1 MSCSADSWDDL
12 QTLEGRP
19 YPIVDSPSSIGKPA
33 KSASGGL
40 NPLQATHTPRKRFS
54 QNFLQDRGVVRRII
68 AAIDP
73 RRDDRIVEIG
83 PGPGALT
90 APLLDHVARLDV
102 IEIDRDIVRG
112 LRARFPAE
120 RLSVH
125 QGDALEFDFSA
136 FFADVRVVG
145 NLPYNIS
152 TPILFHLTA
161 QVALLRDCHFMLQRE
176 VVERMAATP
185 GQPAYGR
192 LSVMLQYRWA
202 MESLFD
208 VPPTAFHPQPKVWS
222 SVVRM
227 TPYATPP
234 HRVSNESLFADVV
247 TRAFGKRRKTLRN
260 ALRELLEARELEQL
274 GIEPGARGETLGV
287 PEFAR
292 IANYLEER

>member
-1 MSCSADSWDDL
+1 M
-12 QTLEGRP
+12 
-19 YPIVDSPSSIGKPA
+19 
-33 KSASGGL
+33 
-40 NPLQATHTPRKRFS
+40 QATHTPRKRFS
-54 QNFLQDRGVVRRII
+54 QNFLADRGVVRQII

-73 RRDDRIVEIG
+73 RREDRIVEIG

-112 LRARFPAE
+112 LRAHFPTE
-120 RLSVH
+120 RLHVH
-125 QGDALEFDFSA
+125 QGDVLEFDFSA
-136 FFADVRVVG
+136 LGADIRVVG

-176 VVERMAATP
+176 VVERMAAEP
-185 GQPAYGR
+185 GSPEYGR
-192 LSVMLQYRWA
+192 LSVMLQYRWVI
-202 MESLFD
+202 ESLFD

-227 TPYATPP
+227 TPYAAPP
-234 HRVSNESLFADVV
+234 HRASDESLFAGVV
-247 TRAFGKRRKTLRN
+247 TRAFGQRRKTLRN
-260 ALRELLEARELEQL
+260 ALREWLEAGELEQL

-287 PEFAR
+287 PEFVR
-292 IANYLEER
+292 IANYLAARQR